1 MEKVLFAVNGT
12 LMRGLELHQHLLDV
26 GAKYI
31 ETTKTIK
38 AYRLFSIDDKYPGMI
53 YEESGQTAPIQVEVY
68 EIDKDKLIQVAEQ
81 EPEGLYIGRVFL
93 DGGTP
98 VLGVLIQ
105 KEFVRGKKEITKF
118 GGWKKYLN
126 SLTK

>member
-31 ETTKTIK
+31 ETTKTIQ

-68 EIDKDKLIQVAEQ
+68 EIDKDKGFLTNIHKDIVMDK
-81 EPEGLYIGRVFL
+81 PVCVKFLY
-93 DGGTP
+93 
-98 VLGVLIQ
+98 
-105 KEFVRGKKEITKF
+105 
-118 GGWKKYLN
+118 
-126 SLTK
+126 